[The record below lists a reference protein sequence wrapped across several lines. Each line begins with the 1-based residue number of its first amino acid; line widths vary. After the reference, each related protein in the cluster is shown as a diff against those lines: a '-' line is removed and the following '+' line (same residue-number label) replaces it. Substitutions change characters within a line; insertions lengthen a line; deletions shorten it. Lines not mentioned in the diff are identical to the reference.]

1 MEDLGSVGH
10 LRKIKYQ
17 SVEQDITV
25 NTQNYN
31 LSFQLDR
38 LYKRVKGV
46 AMQIV
51 PLTGTPNT
59 DFLKFKKFEIQNRE
73 IYPVDFYAKHLDT
86 SNDVPLNKK
95 FDLDIDE
102 PAQGA
107 QVDIVLKDDITAMT
121 GNYKVIFTFKLEN

>member
-1 MEDLGSVGH
+1 MEDLGSVGN

-17 SVEQDITV
+17 SVEKDITIGK
-25 NTQNYN
+25 TNYN
-31 LSFQLDR
+31 INFQLDR

-51 PLTGTPNT
+51 PLSGTPNI
-59 DFLKFKKFEIQNRE
+59 DFLKIKKFEIQNRE

-102 PAQGA
+102 PAQGS
-107 QVDIVLKDDITAMT
+107 QVDIVLFDDLAVLP
-121 GNYKVIFTFKLEN
+121 GNYKVILTFKLEN

>member
-1 MEDLGSVGH
+1 MDDLGSVGH

-17 SVEQDITV
+17 DIEVDIT
-25 NTQNYN
+25 TTAQNYN

-73 IYPVDFYAKHLDT
+73 IYPTNFYAKHLDT
-86 SNDVPLNKK
+86 SNDVPLNNK
-95 FDLDIDE
+95 FDKDIDE

-121 GNYKVIFTFKLEN
+121 GDYRVILTFKLEN